1 MTSTD
6 SSART
11 AIHVAPA
18 TTQQDWAHAKRLTGE
33 LVQWLAETLALDARV
48 HQHDSNEELDSLA
61 TFYTPPRG
69 EMLLGYVGGTPCG
82 TSGVFMMDEST
93 AELRRVWI
101 TPSAR
106 GHRLAPVLLQT
117 AIESA
122 RRMGARRMW
131 LETAQG
137 HMDKAIAMYTR
148 AGFRPV
154 PKYSTLSDNIP
165 NILTLGLDLS

>member
-6 SSART
+6 TSART
-11 AIHVAPA
+11 EIRVRPA
-18 TTQQDWAHAKRLTGE
+18 TNTEDWAHAKRLTGE
-33 LVQWLAETLALDARV
+33 LVDWLAETLALDARA
-48 HQHDSNEELDSLA
+48 HQHDSNAELDSLA

-69 EMLLGYVGGTPCG
+69 EMLLGYIGGIACG
-82 TSGVFMMDEST
+82 TSGVFMMDERT

-106 GHRLAPVLLQT
+106 GHGLAPVLLHT

-131 LETAQG
+131 LETAEG
-137 HMDKAIAMYTR
+137 HMDKAIAMYAR
-148 AGFRPV
+148 AGFQPV

-165 NILTLGLDLS
+165 NILTLGRDLS

>member
-6 SSART
+6 TSGRAEVR
-11 AIHVAPA
+11 VAPA
-18 TTQQDWAHAKRLTGE
+18 TTDDDWAHAKRLTGE
-33 LVQWLAETLALDARV
+33 LVRWLAETLALDARV
-48 HQHDSNEELDSLA
+48 HQHDSNAELDSLA

-69 EMLLGYVGGTPCG
+69 EMLLGYVGGMPCG
-82 TSGVFMMDEST
+82 TSGVFMMDGST

-101 TPSAR
+101 TPAAR
-106 GHRLAPVLLQT
+106 GHRLAPVLLRT

-131 LETAQG
+131 LETAEG
-137 HMDKAIAMYTR
+137 HMDKAIAMYRR

-154 PKYSTLSDNIP
+154 PAYSSLPDSIP
-165 NILTLGLDLS
+165 NILTLGLELS